1 MKYTLSLL
9 LLCSIIMTLQ
19 ARAVCPQFDPG
30 QQIGTIES
38 SLINEASGMA
48 ASRRNPSVLWVHND
62 SGDSARVY
70 AINTAGKSLGVYSLS
85 GVQAVDW
92 EDIAIGPGPTD
103 AADYLYC
110 GDIGDNNA
118 THSFITVYRV
128 IEPYV
133 DADQSPVT
141 ETLTGVDAI
150 KLQYS
155 DGPRDA
161 ETLMVDPL
169 SKDIYIVSKRDTPSK
184 VYRAPYPQS
193 ATQINTLQLVAALPW
208 GWATGGDISPTG
220 NLIIVRGYLNAS
232 LWKVEDKT
240 QLWKA
245 FDTPPCPILLA
256 AEPQGEAIC
265 FNSNGCGYL
274 TTSEGTNQPIYYF
287 ARDTEPLPGN
297 LDGDCDVDLHDFAI
311 FTAAYTDSPAHSIA
325 DLDGSGDVN
334 ISDLALLAEQWLF
347 GVEEEGILIK

>member
-1 MKYTLSLL
+1 MKYTSSVV
-9 LLCSIIMTLQ
+9 LLCAAIMTLQ
-19 ARAVCPQFDPG
+19 VEAACPQFSPV
-30 QQIGTIES
+30 QQTGTIES
-38 SLINEASGMA
+38 SLINEVSGIT

-62 SGDSARVY
+62 SGDSAHVY

-92 EDIAIGPGPTD
+92 EDIAIGPGPDDT
-103 AADYLYC
+103 ADYLYC

-118 THSFITVYRV
+118 THSYITVYRL
-128 IEPYV
+128 IEPHV

-150 KLQYS
+150 RLQYP
-155 DGPRDA
+155 DGARDA

-169 SKDIYIVSKRDTPSK
+169 SGDMYIISKRETPSK

-193 ATQINTLQLVAALPW
+193 TTQINTLQLVAALPW

-220 NLIIVRGYLNAS
+220 NLIIVRGYFNAS
-232 LWKVEDKT
+232 LWNVEDKT
-240 QLWKA
+240 QLWQA
-245 FDTPPCPILLA
+245 FAGPPCPIPLA

-265 FNSNGCGYL
+265 FNSDGCGYL
-274 TTSEGTNQPIYYF
+274 TTSEGTSQPIYYF

-311 FTAAYTDSPAHSIA
+311 FAAAYTDSPAHSIA

-334 ISDLALLAEQWLF
+334 IADLALLAEQWLS
-347 GVEEEGILIK
+347 GVN